1 MDFGKGTS
9 FNASVD
15 PPLPGPV
22 NEIEHTYSNRGLWL
36 GLAQTIPVT
45 ERISFMATGWYL
57 IPSNS
62 PSRERYLPLAGQTTN
77 QGGLGE
83 RTWSTQNTW
92 WYVDGALIFGSGLG
106 CGSAGGINGLGLVL
120 GARYDYFTTKFK
132 DPYNNFGLVANAGD
146 ADVISY
152 GVIPLLGAQYSLSS
166 ATTNLVF
173 RIVGV
178 PTLVGSAVYRETV
191 LPGTRLDATGSYNG
205 GHFLEAFAEYG
216 QKIAGP
222 AGIGIW
228 GRWNTANGTSDLNV
242 DVGGGINAN
251 TTMKLGLH
259 RSSWS
264 FGGSFNLDFNLPSL

>member
-9 FNASVD
+9 DNASSD
-15 PPLPGPV
+15 TPLFGV
-22 NEIEHTYSNRGLWL
+22 NEIEHTYANRGLWL
-36 GLAQTIPVT
+36 GLAQTLPLT

-62 PSRERYLPLAGQTTN
+62 PSRQTYLLQGQRIP
-77 QGGLGE
+77 GFSE

-120 GARYDYFTTKFK
+120 GVRYDYYSTKFK
-132 DPYNNFGLVANAGD
+132 NPYNDFGLVANIDGD

-178 PTLVGSAVYRETV
+178 PTLVGSAVYRETIQ
-191 LPGTRLDATGSYNG
+191 PGVRLDGTGSYNG

-228 GRWNTANGTSDLNV
+228 GRWNTANGTSDINTDLGLVNLSNTFKLNV
-242 DVGGGINAN
+242 
-251 TTMKLGLH
+251 H